1 MVFQRENQ
9 RVSAGDILQAVA
21 NGDDIKLYRCSV
33 SGQLDINRLFEKREN
48 FDTGNMVI
56 RESDG
61 QTVINLS
68 QSMVFHSCTFEEN
81 LVFSSPWSDPDRLV
95 VVFRQDVS
103 FNSSVF
109 SGQCLF
115 NGACFHGLAGF
126 DGCRFEMV
134 VSFRNAAFQSNAMF
148 RTTVFNGYGLLSDAV
163 FFKDARFTNTYF
175 AKSANFANVKFK
187 SRTDFA
193 GVYSTSGAVPIFES
207 VGFARH
213 SFGDGENFWRFIKQ
227 AAQEAGHYQL
237 AGESFYNERCAHLW
251 KKFRGVSYDS
261 ASALKKTAR
270 FILGMRLLPEIVFG
284 KLLFGYG
291 ERPIRVLFA
300 SLLVIFFCAIIY
312 MNSGGI
318 TYRGEIFT
326 DATFMDG
333 LYFSTVT
340 FTTLGF
346 GDLHPAKNHFIRYV
360 AMGEALS
367 GVALMS
373 LFIVCLAKRYSRG

>member
-1 MVFQRENQ
+1 MVFQREKQ
-9 RVSAGDILQAVA
+9 RIAAGEILQAIA
-21 NGDDIKLYRCSV
+21 NEEDIKLYRCTI
-33 SGQLDINRLFEKREN
+33 SGQLDINRLLEKRES
-48 FDTGNMVI
+48 FDTGRLAIKQSDEQTMV
-56 RESDG
+56 
-61 QTVINLS
+61 NLS
-68 QSMVFHSCTFEEN
+68 QSIVFHSCTFEEN

-95 VVFRQDVS
+95 VVFKKDVS

-115 NGACFHGLAGF
+115 SNACFHGHAGF
-126 DGCRFEMV
+126 DGCRFEMIT
-134 VSFRNAAFQSNAMF
+134 SFRKTSFQSNAMF
-148 RTTVFNGYGLLSDAV
+148 RTTLFNGYGLLNDAI
-163 FFKDARFTNTYF
+163 FSKDARFTNTYF
-175 AKSANFANVKFK
+175 AKSANFSNVRFMGK
-187 SRTDFA
+187 TDFA
-193 GVYSTSGAVPIFES
+193 GVYSISRSVPIFES
-207 VGFARH
+207 VHFARH

-251 KKFRGVSYDS
+251 KKFRGINYDS
-261 ASALKKTAR
+261 ISALRKIAR
-270 FILGMRLLPEIVFG
+270 FILGVRLLPELVFG

-291 ERPIRVLFA
+291 ERPVRVLVA
-300 SLLVIFFCAIIY
+300 SLLIIFFCALIY

-318 TYRGEIFT
+318 TYRGEAFT

-346 GDLHPAKNHFIRYV
+346 GDLHPDKHHFIRYV
-360 AMGEALS
+360 AMAEALC